1 MVDKPWWSD
10 ENIEMNH
17 MDTEREKVLWVRGTV
32 LGDSVSGMCLPQL
45 VKGKEEDIKLWVKVP

>member
-1 MVDKPWWSD
+1 
-10 ENIEMNH
+10 
-17 MDTEREKVLWVRGTV
+17 VLWVRGTV